1 MDEIDKKKIK
11 DLMHSLALKYNM
23 RDKDFKN
30 LVESPYE
37 FTNKTIKEL
46 DLGEVEE
53 EEDLIEVNTNFV
65 YMGFGKLYI
74 DKKMVIKRVK
84 RDKIN
89 LSKKW
94 KK

>member
-11 DLMHSLALKYNM
+11 ALMHSLALKYNLK
-23 RDKDFKN
+23 DKDFKD
-30 LVESPYE
+30 LVSSPYE
-37 FTNKTIKEL
+37 FTHKIIKEL
-46 DLGEVEE
+46 DLGDVKE
-53 EEDLIEVNTNFV
+53 EEDLKEIKTNVV

-89 LSKKW
+89 LNKKW
-94 KK
+94 ER